1 MADRRQQMKGTERMS
16 EYKFGQLVKAKLC
29 ELGMNQSDLARRVN
43 KGRSYINY
51 VVTGKNK
58 SAQSKQSRPNPRL
71 VEQIARELGI
81 PTDEAFT
88 AAGWHKFVGK
98 SILGEEIGNAA
109 AARAKASKGPGAG
122 ASDHGSVTFD
132 LPGDMHLILVNEGSA
147 LTDDQIE
154 RYRLAFTTAA
164 EVVRT
169 AT

>member
-1 MADRRQQMKGTERMS
+1 MS
-16 EYKFGQLVKAKLC
+16 EYKFGQLVKAKLG

-51 VVTGKNK
+51 VVTGKNN

-81 PTDEAFT
+81 PTDEAFA
-88 AAGWHKFVGK
+88 AAGWHKFVDK
-98 SILGEEIGNAA
+98 SVLGEEIGNAA
-109 AARAKASKGPGAG
+109 AASAKAKNGPAAG
-122 ASDHGSVTFD
+122 GRNDGGVRID

-154 RYRLAFTTAA
+154 RYRLAFMTAA

-169 AT
+169 AM